1 MSIMKEKSK
10 RGKYRNYDESFKKNA
25 VKMIESGR
33 KVSDVANSL
42 GTNTQNLYDWIKKYG
57 TSGKSKE
64 DNSFEQEV
72 IDLRKKLRQTELERD
87 ILKKALSI
95 FSREA

>member
-1 MSIMKEKSK
+1 MSIMKEKSTK
-10 RGKYRNYDESFKKNA
+10 RKYRLYDDGFKKNA

-33 KVSDVANSL
+33 SISDVSTSL
-42 GTNTQNLYDWIKKYG
+42 GVNEQNLYDWKKKYG
-57 TSGKSKE
+57 VSSDQE
-64 DNSFEQEV
+64 NLYEQEAKE
-72 IDLRKKLRQTELERD
+72 LRKKLKQTELERD